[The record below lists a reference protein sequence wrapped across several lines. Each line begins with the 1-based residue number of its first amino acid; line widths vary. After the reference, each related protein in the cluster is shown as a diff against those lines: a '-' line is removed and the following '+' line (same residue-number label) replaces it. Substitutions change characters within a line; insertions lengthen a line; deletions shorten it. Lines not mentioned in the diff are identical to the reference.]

1 MLRLT
6 ALLTGV
12 ALLLTGSGLLG
23 TLLAVSGGEAGFG
36 AGTLGLVMSGYFAGF
51 FMGTFFAP
59 SLIGRIGHI
68 RAFAFFAALAAIAVL
83 LHPLWLNAW
92 LWGLLR
98 IITGIAL
105 VGLYTVIESW
115 LNAEPDPRQRSLC
128 WVLVEEVRA
137 ADWLCGGGNLHAQA
151 IPCIVTVKVPAG
163 VLDEPLR
170 RDYVQALHQAIAQCV
185 EPQDERL
192 LMTSIQL
199 EEVADGTWGANGSLW
214 HLADFTRAAGYGH
227 LLARG

>member
-1 MLRLT
+1 MPNILIKVP
-6 ALLTGV
+6 TG
-12 ALLLTGSGLLG
+12 AFPEPQRER
-23 TLLAVSGGEAGFG
+23 LLAAVSE
-36 AGTLGLVMSGYFAGF
+36 
-51 FMGTFFAP
+51 
-59 SLIGRIGHI
+59 
-68 RAFAFFAALAAIAVL
+68 AAIACE
-83 LHPLWLNAW
+83 
-92 LWGLLR
+92 R
-98 IITGIAL
+98 IG
-105 VGLYTVIESW
+105 
-115 LNAEPDPRQRSLC
+115 PDPRQRSLC

-170 RDYVQALHQAIAQCV
+170 RDYVQCLHQAIAQCV
-185 EPQDERL
+185 EPQDGRL

-199 EEVADGTWGANGSLW
+199 DEVADGTWGANGSLW